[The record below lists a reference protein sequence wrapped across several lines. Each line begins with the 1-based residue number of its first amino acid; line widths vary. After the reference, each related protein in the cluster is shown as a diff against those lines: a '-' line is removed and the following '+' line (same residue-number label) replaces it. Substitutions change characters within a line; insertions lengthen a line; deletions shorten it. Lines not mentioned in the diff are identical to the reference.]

1 MKKNFDIRLA
11 ALREYLRLLSADET
25 VFIVEG
31 GGEFRTAEDA
41 FTYLRIL
48 DIFVMLSDPDLS
60 GTDRAEGILQMF
72 YVSPEDIPPQHL
84 QEAVDRFTWFQNGG
98 KEQDKK
104 KSPKLVDWEQDYP
117 LILPPINRIFGRDI
131 RGIPYDAETN
141 TGGVHWWTFLGAYNN
156 LGDCTFAQVVRIR
169 DKKARGKTLE
179 KDEREWYRRNS
190 DLVNIKNKL
199 SQEEETTIS
208 TWLKLGKE

>member
-1 MKKNFDIRLA
+1 M
-11 ALREYLRLLSADET
+11 
-25 VFIVEG
+25 
-31 GGEFRTAEDA
+31 
-41 FTYLRIL
+41 
-48 DIFVMLSDPDLS
+48 
-60 GTDRAEGILQMF
+60 
-72 YVSPEDIPPQHL
+72 
-84 QEAVDRFTWFQNGG
+84 QEAVDAFSWFQNGG
-98 KEQDKK
+98 QETDKK

-117 LILPPINRIFGRDI
+117 LILPPINRVFGQDI

-141 TGGVHWWTFLGAYNN
+141 TGGVHWWTFLGAYND

-190 DLVNIKNKL
+190 NIVNMKHKL

-208 TWLKLGKE
+208 KWLGAGKE

>member
-1 MKKNFDIRLA
+1 MNWGLPT
-11 ALREYLRLLSADET
+11 S
-25 VFIVEG
+25 VEI
-31 GGEFRTAEDA
+31 GGESYEIRTDFRV
-41 FTYLRIL
+41 IL

-60 GTDRAEGILQMF
+60 GADRAEGILQMF
-72 YVSPEDIPPQHL
+72 YVSPD
-84 QEAVDRFTWFQNGG
+84 AFSWFQNGG
-98 KEQDKK
+98 QEPDKR

-117 LILPPINRIFGRDI
+117 LILPPINRVFGQDI

-141 TGGVHWWTFLGAYNN
+141 TGGVHWWTFLGAYND

-190 DLVNIKNKL
+190 NIVNMKRKL

-208 TWLKLGKE
+208 KWLGAGKEPVNGKC

>member
-1 MKKNFDIRLA
+1 MNWGLPT
-11 ALREYLRLLSADET
+11 S
-25 VFIVEG
+25 VEI
-31 GGEFRTAEDA
+31 GGESYEIRTDFRV
-41 FTYLRIL
+41 IL

-98 KEQDKK
+98 KEPDKK

-117 LILPPINRIFGRDI
+117 LILPPINRVFGQDI

-141 TGGVHWWTFLGAYNN
+141 TGGVIG
-156 LGDCTFAQVVRIR
+156 GRSSVRI
-169 DKKARGKTLE
+169 
-179 KDEREWYRRNS
+179 
-190 DLVNIKNKL
+190 
-199 SQEEETTIS
+199 TIS
-208 TWLKLGKE
+208 GTAPLLRSCASATKRRAARRLKRMNASGTAATATS

>member
-1 MKKNFDIRLA
+1 MNWGLPT
-11 ALREYLRLLSADET
+11 S
-25 VFIVEG
+25 VEI
-31 GGEFRTAEDA
+31 GGESYEIRTDFRV
-41 FTYLRIL
+41 IL

-84 QEAVDRFTWFQNGG
+84 QEAVDAFSWFQNGG
-98 KEQDKK
+98 QEPDKR

-117 LILPPINRIFGRDI
+117 LILPPINRVFGQDI
-131 RGIPYDAETN
+131 RGIP
-141 TGGVHWWTFLGAYNN
+141 
-156 LGDCTFAQVVRIR
+156 AQVVRIR

-208 TWLKLGKE
+208 KWLGAGKE

>member
-1 MKKNFDIRLA
+1 MNWGLPASVEIGGVSYEIRT
-11 ALREYLRLLSADET
+11 D
-25 VFIVEG
+25 
-31 GGEFRTAEDA
+31 FRV
-41 FTYLRIL
+41 IL

-117 LILPPINRIFGRDI
+117 LILPPINR
-131 RGIPYDAETN
+131 
-141 TGGVHWWTFLGAYNN
+141 V
-156 LGDCTFAQVVRIR
+156 CFAS
-169 DKKARGKTLE
+169 AL
-179 KDEREWYRRNS
+179 
-190 DLVNIKNKL
+190 
-199 SQEEETTIS
+199 
-208 TWLKLGKE
+208 